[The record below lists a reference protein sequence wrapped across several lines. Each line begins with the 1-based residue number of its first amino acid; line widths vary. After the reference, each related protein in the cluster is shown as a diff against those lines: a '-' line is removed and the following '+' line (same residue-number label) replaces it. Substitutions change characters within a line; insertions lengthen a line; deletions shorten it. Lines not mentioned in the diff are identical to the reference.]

1 VRSFFNH
8 PFLSLTLSALISTAS
23 LAGYDPIKG
32 VEAEVLKNTPYEVT
46 GYFAPYHFG
55 EDSKSNWTF
64 TFASTHDT
72 YRLLGDTSEE
82 NIKKMGVFGWVK
94 VNVKPNPPLFYM
106 VNYKNDPFGWVLF
119 DIDEKNECKHIYK
132 LAGQD
137 PVTKS
142 FSYDIDGDGKTDE
155 LSDLSCRYYPSSN
168 EVDFFTK
175 DGTYQISPWTQES
188 DSSEFDYDSVR
199 FTEPLED
206 QQWYLH
212 RKVALQEWGEPSDI
226 NLDPVIGKYTGKG
239 VKIGFIVFGPD
250 LSHEDLRNL
259 NVKGKYHFGGY
270 NEIPDH
276 ATKVMGVAVA
286 DVNGKGIRG
295 IAPDADVYVLE
306 MGFPFMD
313 EDYAKAFRIAKD
325 LHLDVVVV
333 SGGAENS
340 ANKPFINDLKNAIKN
355 GVTFV
360 YSAGNS
366 GGDMSEFNDETS
378 LSEII
383 VVGASDGLNQKT
395 GFSSYGENLDILAPG
410 EYILT
415 TTLNNSYEPDSGTSL
430 SAPIVGGVVA
440 LMKEANPDLTPAQI
454 EDILHKTA
462 DKIGRD
468 NGCFYD
474 ESGKSYECGY
484 GKINAAKAI
493 KMAEEM
499 RGQ

>member
-1 VRSFFNH
+1 
-8 PFLSLTLSALISTAS
+8 
-23 LAGYDPIKG
+23 
-32 VEAEVLKNTPYEVT
+32 VLKNTPYEVT

-82 NIKKMGVFGWVK
+82 NIKRMGVFGWVK

-155 LSDLSCRYYPSSN
+155 LSDLGCRYYPSSN
-168 EVDFFTK
+168 EVDFFSK

-250 LSHEDLRNL
+250 LNHEDLRNL
-259 NVKGKYHFGGY
+259 NVKGRYHFGFG
-270 NEIPDH
+270 NNKNTEH
-276 ATKVMGVAVA
+276 ATAVMGLAVA

-295 IAPDADVYVLE
+295 IAPDAEIYIFDLSYPY
-306 MGFPFMD
+306 GDMD
-313 EDYAKAFRIAKD
+313 YINILKKIKELK
-325 LHLDVVVV
+325 LDVVIR
-333 SGGAENS
+333 S
-340 ANKPFINDLKNAIKN
+340 AGIPDGKYKPFMPYLLDDIKQ
-355 GVTFV
+355 GTTFV
-360 YSAGNS
+360 FAAGNE
-366 GGDMSEFNDETS
+366 GVDLDKINLECNTP
-378 LSEII
+378 EII
-383 VVGASDGLNQKT
+383 TVGTSNMYNER
-395 GFSSYGENLDILAPG
+395 SEMSNYGRNLDILAPG
-410 EYILT
+410 VYILT
-415 TTLNNSYEPDSGTSL
+415 TAPNNSYKHNSGTSF

-468 NGCFYD
+468 SGCFYD

-499 RGQ
+499 RGR

>member
-1 VRSFFNH
+1 
-8 PFLSLTLSALISTAS
+8 
-23 LAGYDPIKG
+23 
-32 VEAEVLKNTPYEVT
+32 
-46 GYFAPYHFG
+46 
-55 EDSKSNWTF
+55 
-64 TFASTHDT
+64 
-72 YRLLGDTSEE
+72 
-82 NIKKMGVFGWVK
+82 MGVFGWVK

-119 DIDEKNECKHIYK
+119 DVDEKNECKHIYK

-168 EVDFFTK
+168 EVNFFSK

-212 RKVALQEWGEPSDI
+212 RKVALREWGEPSDI

-239 VKIGFIVFGPD
+239 VKIGFIVGGAQ
-250 LSHEDLRNL
+250 LNHEDLKSL
-259 NVKGKYHFGGY
+259 NIKGVYTYGGG
-270 NEIPDH
+270 ESIPEH
-276 ATKVMGVAVA
+276 ANGVMGPTCAAV
-286 DVNGKGIRG
+286 NSKGIRG
-295 IAPDADVYVLE
+295 IAPKADIYVFNLTY
-306 MGFPFMD
+306 PFGYQ
-313 EDYAKAFRIAKD
+313 DYIEVLKKIKK
-325 LHLDVVVV
+325 LHIDVVICSKALEYGKETPMV
-333 SGGAENS
+333 SYIE
-340 ANKPFINDLKNAIKN
+340 NAIT
-355 GVTFV
+355 GGTTFV
-360 YSAGNS
+360 FAAGNTGS
-366 GGDMSEFNDETS
+366 DIDYFNPEYNIPET
-378 LSEII
+378 I
-383 VVGASDGLNQKT
+383 VVGATDVMNQKAY
-395 GFSSYGENLDILAPG
+395 FSSFGENLDILAPG
-410 EYILT
+410 ERILT
-415 TTLNNSYEPDSGTSL
+415 LTANNGYDYHDGTSL